1 MPQPEEHYL
10 QKEISVKHQLGK
22 DPVRDVSDFIERVN
36 GYVQERGKPDQ
47 FCVYRG
53 EPECYPTPCRP
64 NLFRR
69 GVLAENR
76 FFEKNLFDAM
86 RQNKLTGEK
95 RYLDNAIDAQHG
107 EFPSRLLDV
116 SYNCLV
122 ALYFAV
128 TPYYHAEENSLD
140 REDGMVFL
148 FFLDEIFSPSARNT
162 NDNYRAII
170 DRKPAWCQ
178 EPLFQKNIK
187 FIDHTKLNPR
197 IIAQQGAFMLFQGDE
212 AEELPKRMFC
222 GIRIPKEAKPKLR
235 SQLKN
240 LFGIHTGTI
249 YPEIS
254 NLVRELTH
262 KSRQLNTQA
271 FTCENELYYALA
283 QLERELDFYLDYAL
297 TQQRE
302 ARPEPDEEHPKN
314 LCLDA
319 GYTGSGEAVEQRNYI
334 PHIRPRGEEK
344 RELERN
350 PDFRAR
356 RWGVE
361 VTHSFFNRFRNYFPK
376 RIREKQFLES
386 MQKLHSIFKSLKMS
400 LFKYWASSRQIMQ
413 WTFLFIH
420 ME

>member
-128 TPYYHAEENSLD
+128 TPYYHTEENSLD

-178 EPLFQKNIK
+178 KPLFQKNIK

-302 ARPEPDEEHPKN
+302 TRPEPDGEVRQKIMEQNLAHIEWVIRGYRDGLLRFCSRFREEKEVWKAEITEEQLQAVLRAYN
-314 LCLDA
+314 EQLEDFSRRAAQYSL
-319 GYTGSGEAVEQRNYI
+319 GEFL
-334 PHIRPRGEEK
+334 GEELK
-344 RELERN
+344 IS
-350 PDFRAR
+350 
-356 RWGVE
+356 GV
-361 VTHSFFNRFRNYFPK
+361 
-376 RIREKQFLES
+376 
-386 MQKLHSIFKSLKMS
+386 
-400 LFKYWASSRQIMQ
+400 
-413 WTFLFIH
+413 
-420 ME
+420 

>member
-128 TPYYHAEENSLD
+128 TPYYHTEENSLD

-148 FFLDEIFSPSARNT
+148 FFLDEIFSPSAR
-162 NDNYRAII
+162 
-170 DRKPAWCQ
+170 
-178 EPLFQKNIK
+178 
-187 FIDHTKLNPR
+187 
-197 IIAQQGAFMLFQGDE
+197 
-212 AEELPKRMFC
+212 
-222 GIRIPKEAKPKLR
+222 
-235 SQLKN
+235 
-240 LFGIHTGTI
+240 
-249 YPEIS
+249 
-254 NLVRELTH
+254 
-262 KSRQLNTQA
+262 
-271 FTCENELYYALA
+271 
-283 QLERELDFYLDYAL
+283 
-297 TQQRE
+297 
-302 ARPEPDEEHPKN
+302 
-314 LCLDA
+314 
-319 GYTGSGEAVEQRNYI
+319 
-334 PHIRPRGEEK
+334 
-344 RELERN
+344 
-350 PDFRAR
+350 
-356 RWGVE
+356 
-361 VTHSFFNRFRNYFPK
+361 
-376 RIREKQFLES
+376 
-386 MQKLHSIFKSLKMS
+386 
-400 LFKYWASSRQIMQ
+400 
-413 WTFLFIH
+413 
-420 ME
+420 